1 MECEGCALRGRNYF
15 ELENSE
21 CFSAQEEYTDLPCR
35 RVIILMILNTGHTK
49 APFVEPNRDAIEM

>member
-35 RVIILMILNTGHTK
+35 RVIILMIVNTGHTK
-49 APFVEPNRDAIEM
+49 LTLV